1 MVSTGDDYYGDDDGF
16 DNYIPNSVDPGPWML
31 IGVCLYSVF
40 CIVILPII
48 VFLGRRRKEG
58 RLEHHMYQEEDECLE
73 MSIDSSRQ
81 DEGIS
86 KEAQLQ
92 SIEVELYRHEE
103 DLGERVSINI
113 MLL

>member
-1 MVSTGDDYYGDDDGF
+1 
-16 DNYIPNSVDPGPWML
+16 
-31 IGVCLYSVF
+31 
-40 CIVILPII
+40 
-48 VFLGRRRKEG
+48 
-58 RLEHHMYQEEDECLE
+58 MYQEEDECLE